1 MVGMQMKQTLGER
14 VIVTG
19 HGRTVRGWLE
29 VADDERVVVRL
40 PDEAYP
46 EKPGFS
52 VAEFACVKK
61 AWISMVTCNSWC
73 DHHSIGIGYVD
84 PKWSRDEEAIRRS
97 CTRKGVVD
105 EEQVRLERR
114 VREMSLAVPLAKAST
129 WSDFGRMPMWEAARR
144 ELGMSSMYPD
154 SVVAGG

>member
-1 MVGMQMKQTLGER
+1 MKLTLGER

-40 PDEAYP
+40 PDPGDP
-46 EKPGFS
+46 EKPGQH
-52 VAEFACVKK
+52 VEEFACVKK
-61 AWISMVTCNSWC
+61 KWISMVTCNSWY

-84 PKWSRDEEAIRRS
+84 PKWSRDEASIRLS

-105 EEQVRLERR
+105 EDQVRLELRM
-114 VREMSLAVPLAKAST
+114 REMSLAIPLAKAVV
-129 WSDFGRMPMWEAARR
+129 WSDFGRMPMWEAARKS
-144 ELGMSSMYPD
+144 LGMPSMYPAQLD
-154 SVVAGG
+154 DGG